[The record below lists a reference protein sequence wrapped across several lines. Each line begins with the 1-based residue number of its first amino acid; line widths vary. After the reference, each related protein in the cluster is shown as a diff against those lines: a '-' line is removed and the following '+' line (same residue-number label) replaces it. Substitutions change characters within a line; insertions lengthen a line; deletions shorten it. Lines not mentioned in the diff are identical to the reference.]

1 SSNDLYSA
9 AILFPEC
16 MDVGTLASDT
26 VQIDN
31 LTYQICDLNPT
42 VAQSA
47 TLYSNFSI
55 EGRLDN
61 GGSPDYYPK
70 NIAWRIDGQV
80 QVGTDFTSLSS
91 SEQAA
96 ALASP
101 IQLTLASS
109 TKLVATSNNDT
120 ELVIQPDAQL
130 RVAGLSAAAVE
141 LGVGLSGDITSSW
154 RGITVN

>member
-1 SSNDLYSA
+1 
-9 AILFPEC
+9 
-16 MDVGTLASDT
+16 
-26 VQIDN
+26 
-31 LTYQICDLNPT
+31 
-42 VAQSA
+42 
-47 TLYSNFSI
+47 
-55 EGRLDN
+55 
-61 GGSPDYYPK
+61 
-70 NIAWRIDGQV
+70 V

-154 RGITVN
+154 RGITVNGHSDAEQQLDIHYLRLF